1 MLPHLV
7 VETISGLEGELLMSE
22 FSNVVGRW
30 LLLLWILHLLY
41 GLCVGVIL
49 FIEMSGADV
58 FVIFFHRELLYHAA
72 ASQ

>member
-22 FSNVVGRW
+22 FSNFVGRW

-41 GLCVGVIL
+41 GLCVGVII
-49 FIEMSGADV
+49 FIEMSGTDV
-58 FVIFFHRELLYHAA
+58 LVIFFHHELLYRAA